1 MWTIYSKNNCTYCEK
16 AKYALRGQEVD
27 IRNVEDNRE
36 FFNELLQRVPNA
48 RTMPQVFRGDQHIG
62 GYNEL
67 QLLLDKE
74 QIEGFGLTL

>member
-1 MWTIYSKNNCTYCEK
+1 MWTLYSKNNCIFCEK
-16 AKYALRGQEVD
+16 AKFALKGQEVE
-27 IRNVEDNRE
+27 IKNVEDNRD
-36 FFNELLQRVPNA
+36 FFDELLRRVPNA

-74 QIEGFGLTL
+74 KVEAMGISL